1 MLNAEGFISAHG
13 GAFAG
18 ANIWLL
24 RKRWAIPTVKI
35 NGVGAN
41 PAQWPDAT
49 YSVQGTAELL
59 GVIPHTVF
67 KYLAR
72 GLIKGKQL
80 TPGQP
85 WQITLSDDQI
95 DSLRARIQRNRR
107 SRRKAS

>member
-13 GAFAG
+13 GTFAG
-18 ANIWLL
+18 ANVWLL

-35 NGVGAN
+35 NGVGSN

-49 YSVQGTAELL
+49 YSVQGAAELL
-59 GVIPHTVF
+59 GVIPNTVF

-72 GLIKGKQL
+72 GLIGGKQL
-80 TPGQP
+80 RKGQP
-85 WQITLSDDQI
+85 WQITLSGDQI
-95 DSLRARIQRNRR
+95 ENLRARIQRNRR